1 MTIRNKPYPIAMN
14 FGLPA
19 PISDATWNMMSDDQL
34 SVFIVAFLEGVLR
47 DIEIIKGDS
56 KNRLSYFN
64 RDLDCSCA
72 SVLKSFLPDEYALG
86 DYLARHFLADRVT
99 ALHVFGGVQ

>member
-1 MTIRNKPYPIAMN
+1 PQIIEKY
-14 FGLPA
+14 GE
-19 PISDATWNMMSDDQL
+19 DQL

-47 DIEIIKGDS
+47 DIEIIKGDG
-56 KNRLSYFN
+56 KHHLSYFN

-72 SVLKSFLPDEYALG
+72 SVLKSLFTGDYALG
-86 DYLARHFLADRVT
+86 DYLARYFLADRVT